1 MIKEEYMGRLS
12 PKQYGSRASKT
23 AYIQALNTRLFY
35 DIVLFKCTPE
45 TSVLADLVSSY
56 DLVLHIIASL
66 VLHIVD
72 VEK

>member
-1 MIKEEYMGRLS
+1 MKS
-12 PKQYGSRASKT
+12 AN
-23 AYIQALNTRLFY
+23 IQSLNTRLFY
-35 DIVLFKCTPE
+35 DIVLFKRTPE
-45 TSVLADLVSSY
+45 TSVLADLVSRY